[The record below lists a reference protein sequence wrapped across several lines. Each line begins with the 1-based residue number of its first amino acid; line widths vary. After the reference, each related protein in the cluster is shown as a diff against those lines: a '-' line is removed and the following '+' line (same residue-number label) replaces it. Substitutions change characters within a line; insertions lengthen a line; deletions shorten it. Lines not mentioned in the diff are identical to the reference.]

1 MMEVKASNERVVS
14 NRRSILKVVIAALG
28 LMVFQ
33 FFYNKLMEVL
43 LIDVVAKA
51 VTGLTNSCYLMIHH
65 TMQFLIL
72 FIPTMIIYRTKKLD
86 FGYWNKNYKASR
98 RYIILGATYAL
109 LISLITAIMGAY
121 RKFELDDFIFQLFFS
136 GLGEE
141 ILFRSLPI
149 TVLILAGGKDY
160 EFDIKGKYTLSI
172 SVAISAVLFAL
183 GHVSIAR
190 EGISFS
196 TMQLLC
202 CLIVGMILGDCYKRT
217 HNIWICMFI
226 HGFINVL
233 SLVFN
238 MAFVFLLS
246 ALA

>member
-1 MMEVKASNERVVS
+1 MLIGVKASNDGVS
-14 NRRSILKVVIAALG
+14 SNWGSILKFVIAALG
-28 LMVFQ
+28 LMIFQ

-43 LIDVVAKA
+43 LIDVVAKV

-72 FIPTMIIYRTKKLD
+72 FIPTMVIYRTKKLD
-86 FGYWNKNYKASR
+86 FGYCNRNYKTSR
-98 RYIILGATYAL
+98 RYIILSALYAL
-109 LISLITAIMGAY
+109 LISLISAIMGAY
-121 RKFELDDFIFQLFFS
+121 REFKLDDFIFQLFFS

-160 EFDIKGKYTLSI
+160 EFGIKDKYTLSI
-172 SVAISAVLFAL
+172 SVVISAVLFAL
-183 GHVSIAR
+183 GHVSISR

-196 TMQLLC
+196 TLQLIS
-202 CLIVGMILGDCYKRT
+202 CLIVGIILGDCYKRT

-226 HGFINVL
+226 HGLINVL

-238 MAFVFLLS
+238 IAFGLLF
-246 ALA
+246 